1 MGKTIT
7 CKQAV
12 DYISKKEDGKLSA
25 AQRFR
30 LWQHLA
36 ICSICRIFYQQ
47 NKIIRAAFA
56 NQPAEGELSSH
67 DKEQIIQS
75 VLENEQDGS
84 SLEKK

>member
-1 MGKTIT
+1 MGKKIT

-25 AQRFR
+25 GQRFR

-36 ICSICRIFYQQ
+36 ICSICRSFYKQ
-47 NKIIRAAFA
+47 NKIIRTAFA
-56 NQPAEGELSSH
+56 NQPAEGELSDH
-67 DKEQIIQS
+67 DKERIIRS

-84 SLEKK
+84 LFEKK

>member
-25 AQRFR
+25 GQRFR

-36 ICSICRIFYQQ
+36 ICRICRIFYQQ
-47 NKIIRAAFA
+47 NKIIRTAFS
-56 NQPAEGELSSH
+56 NQSAEGELSDH
-67 DKEQIIQS
+67 DKERIIQS
-75 VLENEQDGS
+75 VLDNEQNGS
-84 SLEKK
+84 SFEKK